1 MFNIENRSQLS
12 DFSQFFDEL
21 VRDSD
26 FFSVGKIPSRLSAR
40 TVPISAKRFF
50 SEFERERAGISAVIC
65 PPDLQHLVPADL
77 GCAVTDDPV
86 LSAVLIH
93 DELCKKSNYF
103 WSSFSSRI
111 SPSARIHKTASI
123 AESDVVI
130 GEDTEIGPCAV
141 VHERSII
148 GARCRIGA
156 GTVIGSDAFEMSN
169 VAGKNR
175 LQSQGGGVLLGN
187 DVIIFSNSVIVRSIY
202 PLFTEIGD
210 RCMIDNL
217 VHIAHDCFLEPDC
230 KVVACSMIAGRVD
243 LASGSYVGPN
253 SSISN
258 GLSVGKNATI
268 TIGSTVVRNV
278 REGSRVTGNFAID
291 HSQFIRN
298 LKLSVK

>member
-1 MFNIENRSQLS
+1 MFSKENRSQLS
-12 DFSQFFDEL
+12 DFSQFFDRL

-40 TVPISAKRFF
+40 LVPIGAKRFF
-50 SEFERERAGISAVIC
+50 SEFDQERAGIAAVLC

-103 WSSFSSRI
+103 WNSFSSRI

-123 AESDVVI
+123 AENDVVI

-141 VHERSII
+141 VHARSII

-156 GTVIGSDAFEMSN
+156 GTVIGSDAFEMAS
-169 VAGKNR
+169 VAGRNR
-175 LQSQGGGVLLGN
+175 LQSQSGGVRIGN
-187 DVIIFSNSVIVRSIY
+187 DVIFCSNSAVARSIY

-210 RCMIDNL
+210 RCGFDNL
-217 VHIAHDCFLEPDC
+217 VHVAHDCVLEADC
-230 KVVACSMIAGRVD
+230 KLTACSMLSGRVD
-243 LASGSYVGPN
+243 LAAGTYLGPN

-258 GLSVGKNATI
+258 GIHVGKNATV
-268 TIGSTVVRNV
+268 TIGSTVVKDV
-278 REGSRVTGNFAID
+278 SEGTRVTGNFAIE
-291 HSQFIRN
+291 HAQFIRN
-298 LKLSVK
+298 LKRSVE